1 MFTRVIQRY
10 SKQLATQTFTKCAT
24 VHANA
29 GTRAFLP
36 LICRQLSL
44 EVPSITKPSCPSK
57 QSCATSITKRF
68 LSVEEG
74 SDDTS
79 VVEEGSDDISVAEEG
94 SDDTS
99 VIEEERA
106 ENQRLQEA
114 QNTTLR
120 IDGFQHDMDD
130 PEGLEEEVE
139 KFFGAL
145 GVRSNAVTIVNV
157 RSLPSGMVLCTFSD
171 ERSVNLL
178 LKLSRKLRDMT
189 EYRNV
194 FLRKSLCRAYNEIN
208 YHVRTLKK
216 EGKID
221 GFQVYNGTNR
231 IRLHGAE
238 QWHEITHMQDL
249 TELELL

>member
-1 MFTRVIQRY
+1 MFTRVVQRY
-10 SKQLATQTFTKCAT
+10 SKQLATQAFTKCAT

-44 EVPSITKPSCPSK
+44 EVPSITKPSCPSN
-57 QSCATSITKRF
+57 QSCATLITKRF
-68 LSVEEG
+68 LSVEGGSDDASVVEGG

-79 VVEEGSDDISVAEEG
+79 VVEEGSDD
-94 SDDTS
+94 TS
-99 VIEEERA
+99 VVEEERA